1 MLQKRKKCIII
12 YFVGAIAHTGRAS
25 HLRGKVAG
33 SNPAGSVLLVEIIN
47 RKDGQMK
54 GDFNMPMLNMAT
66 CSNEDSLMCFVIDRR
81 NSAIT
86 EEIKRRI
93 LQQGEAS
100 EQDNR
105 LIENIAK
112 KLEIMEETDSDLL
125 SMSRRQKRLERE
137 IIGLQNQLLKRMRGI
152 KPKRISA

>member
-1 MLQKRKKCIII
+1 
-12 YFVGAIAHTGRAS
+12 
-25 HLRGKVAG
+25 
-33 SNPAGSVLLVEIIN
+33 
-47 RKDGQMK
+47 
-54 GDFNMPMLNMAT
+54 
-66 CSNEDSLMCFVIDRR
+66 MCFVIDRR